1 MARDLVMD
9 ALPMLLRA
17 GIAEYVRGL
26 ARGLAAASAGRWNLE
41 FFFRLAL
48 SAERGRAYRACRT
61 EPWPGFVRFRAGH
74 WPDRWVA
81 RLWEAGLGVPGRR
94 AGLAP
99 AVFLATTDLV
109 PRGPRVGWV
118 VYDLTPLAVPRFFN
132 GSPERFLDACR
143 RRAARA
149 DFIVAISEATRRDVI
164 ARLGYPES
172 RVAVVY
178 PGAAAGPAPEILA
191 RDAAGPALARPYVCY
206 VGGLALNKN
215 VDGLLRIFSRVVR
228 EQGLDLDLVLI
239 GKDFQP
245 PGYWSGLA
253 QSLGVADRVRF
264 TGWVPDAERLAM
276 MRRAVMLWQFSW
288 YEGFGL
294 PVLEAAAQGVPVLV
308 SNRGALPE
316 ILRAPEQDMDPDDEP
331 DAAVRAAAALSNP
344 AVLEAWSR
352 RGQERAAAFSWARSA
367 ASFIDWLETLPPRHG

>member
-1 MARDLVMD
+1 MARDLVLD

-26 ARGLAAASAGRWNLE
+26 ARGLAAARAGRWNLE
-41 FFFRLAL
+41 FFFRLAF
-48 SAERGRAYRACRT
+48 SSERGRAYRACRA
-61 EPWPGFVRFRAGH
+61 ESWPGCVRFRTSRL
-74 WPDRWVA
+74 PDRWIA
-81 RLWEAGLGVPGRR
+81 RLWEAGLSVPGRR
-94 AGLAP
+94 ADRAP

-118 VYDLTPLAVPRFFN
+118 VYDLTPLMVPRFFN
-132 GSPERFLDACR
+132 GSPERFLEACR

-164 ARLGYPES
+164 ERLGYPES
-172 RVAVVY
+172 RITVVY
-178 PGAAAGPAPEILA
+178 PGAAAASTPERLA
-191 RDAAGPALARPYVCY
+191 GDAAVPTPARPYVCY

-215 VDGLLRIFSRVVR
+215 VDGLLRVFARVVR
-228 EQGLDLDLVLI
+228 EHGLDLDLVLI

-245 PGYWSGLA
+245 PGYWASLVR
-253 QSLGVADRVRF
+253 SLGVADRVRF
-264 TGWVPDAERLAM
+264 TGWVSDAERLAM
-276 MRRAVMLWQFSW
+276 MRRTVMLWQFSW

-316 ILRAPEQDMDPDDEP
+316 ILRASEQEMDPDDEP
-331 DAAVRAAAALSNP
+331 AAAARAAAALSNP
-344 AVLEAWSR
+344 AALEAWSR
-352 RGQERAAAFSWARSA
+352 RGRERAAAFSWKRSA
-367 ASFIDWLETLPPRHG
+367 ASFLDWLETLQP